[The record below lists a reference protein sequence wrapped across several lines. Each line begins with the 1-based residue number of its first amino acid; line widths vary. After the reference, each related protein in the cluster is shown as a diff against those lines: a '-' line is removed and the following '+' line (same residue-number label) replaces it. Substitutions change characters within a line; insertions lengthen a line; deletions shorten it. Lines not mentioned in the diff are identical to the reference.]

1 MVYLGNPR
9 IKIGRRDIETVRLKF
24 KDIEAIIRNQ
34 IDFHSWGEIFRR
46 IKE

>member
-1 MVYLGNPR
+1 MVYLRNPR
-9 IKIGRRDIETVRLKF
+9 IKIGRRDIETAKPNF

-34 IDFHSWGEIFRR
+34 IDFHSWGDIFRK